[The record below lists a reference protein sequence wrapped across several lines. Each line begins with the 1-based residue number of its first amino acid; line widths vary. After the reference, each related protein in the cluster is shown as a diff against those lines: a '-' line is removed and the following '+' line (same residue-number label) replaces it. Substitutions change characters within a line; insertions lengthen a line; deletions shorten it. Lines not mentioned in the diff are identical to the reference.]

1 MKNTFISLFIAV
13 SVAMVGVGII
23 APILP
28 LYAKTFSAKGVTIGL
43 VIAAFSLSRSLL
55 GPFLGRLSDRIGR
68 KRMLVAGLA
77 GYAAVSVLYAVAGSL
92 WQLGI
97 FRLLQGGAS
106 VMVTPIAQ
114 AYIGDITPPGKE
126 GRYMN
131 GFYSA
136 MFLGMALGP
145 LLGGSL
151 SAAFSYQ
158 AAFYGMGGLSLI
170 ALLLVTRTVP
180 ADHVHHTAQKR
191 EAEIVPLNDVIKNDG
206 VKAICVYVATRG
218 FWRQGFNTFY
228 PLFAAASA
236 GLGEAS
242 IGLVLSVY
250 MLGGGLLQIPF
261 GFLADRFPRFPQIII
276 GSTLAPL
283 LLLAVPF
290 VHQVWLIIGVMFA
303 IGALSA
309 LSRASI
315 LAFRTELGRTHGMGT
330 LAGLQG
336 AAFAAGQMIGPPVS
350 GLIADGLGLNA
361 VFPFGS
367 AVGLLGSGFVLMWLR
382 RWRRGGF
389 TGALQRADRR
399 DRADVRRSGSP
410 LDGR

>member
-13 SVAMVGVGII
+13 SVAMIGVGII

-77 GYAAVSVLYAVAGSL
+77 GYAVVSVLYALAASL
-92 WQLGI
+92 WQLGV

-170 ALLLVTRTVP
+170 ALLLVARTLPTDHVQRTVRKK
-180 ADHVHHTAQKR
+180 V
-191 EAEIVPLNDVIKNDG
+191 EIVPLNEVIKNNG
-206 VKAICVYVATRG
+206 VKAICIYVATRG

-228 PLFAAASA
+228 PLFAAASD

-290 VHQVWLIIGVMFA
+290 VHQVWLITAIMFM

-336 AAFAAGQMIGPPVS
+336 AAFAAGQMIGPPTS
-350 GLIADGLGLNA
+350 GLIADGFGLSA

-389 TGALQRADRR
+389 TGVLQPVDPR
-399 DRADVRRSGSP
+399 DRADAQRSGSP
-410 LDGR
+410 LDDR

>member
-1 MKNTFISLFIAV
+1 MRKTFISLFIAV
-13 SVAMVGVGII
+13 SVAMIGVGII

-28 LYAKTFSAKGVTIGL
+28 LYAETFSATGVSIGL

-55 GPFLGRLSDRIGR
+55 GPILGRISDRIGR

-77 GYAAVSVLYAVAGSL
+77 GYAVVSILYAIASSL
-92 WQLGI
+92 WQLGL
-97 FRLLQGGAS
+97 FRLIQGGAS

-158 AAFYGMGGLSLI
+158 AAFYGMGALSTI
-170 ALLLVTRTVP
+170 ALLLVARTVP
-180 ADHVHHTAQKR
+180 ADHARRDERRAET
-191 EAEIVPLNDVIKNDG
+191 EIVPLREVIRNDG
-206 VKAICVYVATRG
+206 VKAICIYVATRG

-261 GFLADRFPRFPQIII
+261 GFLADRFPRFPQIIL
-276 GSTLAPL
+276 GSVGAPL

-290 VHQVWLIIGVMFA
+290 IHRVGGIVGTMFA

-336 AAFAAGQMIGPPVS
+336 SAFAAGQMIGPPAS
-350 GLIADGLGLNA
+350 GLIADAFGLSA

-367 AVGLLGSGFVLMWLR
+367 AVGLIGSGLVLVWLR

-389 TGALQRADRR
+389 TGVL
-399 DRADVRRSGSP
+399 G
-410 LDGR
+410 